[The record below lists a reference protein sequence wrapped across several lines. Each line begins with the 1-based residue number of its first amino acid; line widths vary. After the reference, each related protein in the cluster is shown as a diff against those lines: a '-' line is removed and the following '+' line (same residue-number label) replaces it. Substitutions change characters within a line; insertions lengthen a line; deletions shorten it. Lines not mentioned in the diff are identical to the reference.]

1 MAVIQIEGGVPLRG
15 EVWISGAKNAV
26 LPILVGSL
34 LGDGPSQ
41 ISNVPHLQDVT
52 TTMELLG
59 RMGAQL
65 GVDER
70 MRIEID
76 PGNLAHFEAPYDL
89 VKTMRA
95 SILVLGPLVARH
107 GRAVVALPGGCAIG
121 ARPIDQ
127 HLKGLEAMELGKEL
141 VRVATLHGGVP
152 FWYYNDETLSRGF
165 INNAG
170 QEQFAAWGD
179 FHAPIMQ
186 NVDAYIG
193 VRGSTNPF
201 DLADVTV
208 DFTMVAGVAE
218 FCGPAFADQC

>member
-1 MAVIQIEGGVPLRG
+1 MDKLLISGGVPLQG
-15 EVWISGAKNAV
+15 EVRISGAKNAV

-95 SILVLGPLVARH
+95 SILVLGPLVARF
-107 GRAVVALPGGCAIG
+107 GEADVSLPGGCAIG

-127 HLKGLEAMELGKEL
+127 HLKGLEAMG
-141 VRVATLHGGVP
+141 
-152 FWYYNDETLSRGF
+152 
-165 INNAG
+165 
-170 QEQFAAWGD
+170 
-179 FHAPIMQ
+179 
-186 NVDAYIG
+186 
-193 VRGSTNPF
+193 
-201 DLADVTV
+201 ADVQLHHGYVEVNVPGGRLTGADVALDFPTAIDFGPDGTLYAATAPAIGDVPLPDTV
-208 DFTMVAGVAE
+208 VAI
-218 FCGPAFADQC
+218 DL